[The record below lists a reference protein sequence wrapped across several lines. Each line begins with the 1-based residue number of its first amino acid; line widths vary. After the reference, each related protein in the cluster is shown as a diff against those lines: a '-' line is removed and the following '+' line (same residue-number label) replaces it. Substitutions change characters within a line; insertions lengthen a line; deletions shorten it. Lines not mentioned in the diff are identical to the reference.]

1 VRAKSSAAVVAV
13 AFLAIAGCSS
23 STPTGATTTG
33 PSTSSATAASETAK
47 PAPVPAVAGQAMS
60 DTLALR
66 RAVQA
71 YSDAYLSGKGKAA
84 WSLLS
89 ARCQK
94 MDTLAGFSSLVDQA
108 KTLYGNPLPM
118 TSFTAHIAGGM
129 ARVTYTYTVTAINQ
143 ADQPWT
149 LEASGWRDD
158 NC

>member
-1 VRAKSSAAVVAV
+1 MRAKLSAAVVAV
-13 AFLAIAGCSS
+13 AVLAIAGCSS
-23 STPTGATTTG
+23 STPTGSTTTG
-33 PSTSSATAASETAK
+33 TSTPSATAASETAK
-47 PAPVPAVAGQAMS
+47 PAPVPTVAGQAMS

-66 RAVQA
+66 GAVQA
-71 YSDAYLSGKGKAA
+71 YSDAYLSGNGKAA